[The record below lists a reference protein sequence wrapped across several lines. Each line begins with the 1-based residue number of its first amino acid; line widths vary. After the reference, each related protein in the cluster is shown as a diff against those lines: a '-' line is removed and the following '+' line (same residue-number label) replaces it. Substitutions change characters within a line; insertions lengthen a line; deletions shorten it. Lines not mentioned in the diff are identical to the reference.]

1 MNRKR
6 VLALILAAVLAVPSN
21 GLAVMAAAPEEVVQ
35 QEETVLLDEEE
46 STPETVDEKED
57 LPEENVTESE
67 EAEEEVHESDLQE
80 EEADLEELAEVLE
93 QSATDGLYVDDD
105 GVLQVTSGVTL
116 TGTITIPAEATEI
129 PAGLFKGTEIEE
141 VITEAGS
148 KLTTI
153 GEEAFS
159 GCKKL
164 KFVSLRNVTNIG
176 NRAFYDCS
184 NLQTVQGS
192 NLESIGDQ
200 AFADCGELYSIS
212 LKSVK
217 TIGNK
222 AFSNCKKLTANVV
235 FGTVREE
242 DPLKLQSVGDG
253 AFSNCTG
260 FSRVSLENTA
270 EEIVF
275 GTAVFQ
281 GCTGL
286 KEIILPKN
294 LTAIPDYT
302 FMSCENL
309 SVVTMNDKVQMIG
322 SQAFKGCKNLKTL
335 TLSKNVETIGSN
347 AFESCSVLENITLG
361 EKLKTIGKGAFT
373 ACVKLVTIVIPE
385 TVETIE
391 ADAFKGCDKL
401 RKVTFNCK
409 DDVTGVSKVK
419 IAETAFPEL
428 KDLLTLEGYDGT
440 VEDHAGIHGYKFVRI
455 GTYKIKCS
463 VPDSSTRSGTVE
475 ASVTEARKGEIVYVT
490 ATPEDG
496 AVVKTI
502 TVNGSSLSATM
513 EKVKDD
519 GVVVFSFEMPSAEA
533 NVQVTFGKAKE
544 LKDYVLETSA
554 DPGPD
559 ISWYQDANGKWRL
572 SFGRA
577 GQTFGIKL
585 RTDKSSDVIEPWM
598 FDIKSS
604 NSNLVAVSPDGTIRS
619 VRTTKRGSID
629 TPVTITLT
637 PKNGGTKTTFQVT
650 VEADADAENVTFDF
664 PASRIGKGKVLT
676 DDKSGLPVI
685 RFTKSILSI
694 ASRSFQVNLDVT
706 DKSGESMITAS
717 KWSVVDSDMVEL
729 DVKQSENN
737 KNTLTVKKGASGET
751 AVTVTVDRK
760 EKDEKG
766 NTLDPIKEKFIVQV
780 VDATPRLEEKKITVN
795 RNSALGSK
803 ITLVPV
809 YGYTI
814 DPDSLCIKEI
824 VKDGSATTYEPSS
837 FSIVGDR
844 IIAGSMEAG
853 TYNNQYVIEG
863 RLKDDGSTF
872 RVRIPSITVTGTA
885 INPTLKMTGKLNLF
899 YKGGKSCGTV
909 TVSQNLKD
917 ETVERYELHAD
928 EKTDIDETFS
938 DNFTVEKNED
948 GQAVIS
954 RTNEEVITNSK
965 GKVITSGYL
974 WIYYEGYDDPV
985 KKKITVPTITT
996 KPSLILGTTKVTISS
1011 FVENETTYDVVV
1023 QDRKTKE
1030 EISMDTVDV
1039 NRSKTAASIK
1049 AVLEDVEIEKE
1060 KIHVK
1065 FTEAPQTGGKIVLL
1079 VQQNS
1084 WSAPI
1089 ELNLS
1094 VAVTKNLPKVKLSA
1108 ATLVLSKESPVG
1120 VITAGWDQKEAE
1132 LANEKNTE
1140 DEIELEYAG
1149 APRYRGDAEKIH
1161 VTYKDGKIY
1170 AELDENASVKGTYK
1184 FSFTPKWKYG
1194 DNEVTSVRKV
1204 SPISVTVKAVTASP
1218 VVSVSGKGTINLLN
1232 RDVPVVYTPKLSNS
1246 TSVVTDVSIL
1256 EYTKNGTPVEFDETE
1271 DALTE
1276 EESKIDS
1283 SAGHYSKH
1291 FKVAFDPETGKVSL
1305 YARDSAKFYKAD
1317 GYKIALN
1324 YTLKKTSLLAELL
1337 ALGAKDTYLTKAM
1350 VVTVKQTLPNVSI
1363 DTTSA
1368 TMFAGERYV
1377 DRVHTFTLKPATE
1390 GAQIETVQWASDTT
1404 DAIKEAFDLVYEV
1417 STGKLTLALK
1427 NPAVLKQNTTYN
1439 LKLEAVYRGQWI
1451 DSVDKKKKDDIKEI
1465 KNGKIVNISVTI
1477 NK

>member
-6 VLALILAAVLAVPSN
+6 VLALILAAALAVPSN

-35 QEETVLLDEEE
+35 QEETVLLDEGE
-46 STPETVDEKED
+46 SIPEIVDEKEE

-80 EEADLEELAEVLE
+80 EEADLEELTEVSE
-93 QSATDGLYVDDD
+93 QSATDGLYVDD
-105 GVLQVTSGVTL
+105 GVLHIKEGVTL
-116 TGTITIPAEATEI
+116 SGTITIPTEAVEI
-129 PAGLFKGTEIEE
+129 PEGLFKGTNIEK
-141 VITEAGS
+141 VTTEAGS

-153 GEEAFS
+153 GNEAFS

-164 KFVSLRNVTNIG
+164 TSVSLRNVTTIG
-176 NRAFYDCS
+176 NGAFYDCS
-184 NLQTVQGS
+184 NLDFVQGQ

-200 AFADCGELYSIS
+200 AFADCVKLESIS
-212 LKSVK
+212 LGKVK
-217 TIGNK
+217 TIGAK
-222 AFSNCKKLTANVV
+222 AFSNCKNLKDNVLNISSA
-235 FGTVREE
+235 ENPWE
-242 DPLKLQSVGDG
+242 LQYVGDS
-253 AFSNCTG
+253 AFFNCTG
-260 FSRVSLENTA
+260 FKNLHLENIA
-270 EEIVF
+270 DKIVF

-281 GCTGL
+281 GCTKL
-286 KEIILPKN
+286 QEIKLPKN
-294 LTAIPDYT
+294 LTNVSDYI
-302 FMSCENL
+302 FMDCQNL
-309 SVVTMNDKVQMIG
+309 TTVAMEDKVQSIG
-322 SQAFKGCKNLKTL
+322 SQAFKGCINLKEIKL
-335 TLSKNVETIGSN
+335 GKNVESIGSN
-347 AFESCSVLENITLG
+347 AFENCSVLNSITLG
-361 EKLKTIGKGAFT
+361 EELRIIEKNAFLNCGKLEKIT
-373 ACVKLVTIVIPE
+373 IPE
-385 TVETIE
+385 KVEVIQ
-391 ADAFKGCDKL
+391 ADVFKKCNGL
-401 RKVTFNCK
+401 QKVIFNCK
-409 DDVTGVSKVK
+409 DEKTGVSTVE
-419 IAETAFPEL
+419 INATAFPEL
-428 KDLLTLEGYDGT
+428 SNLELQGYDGT
-440 VEDHAGIHGYKFVRI
+440 VEDYAGVHGYKFTRI
-455 GTYKIKCS
+455 GVNQIVCS
-463 VPDSSTRSGTVE
+463 VAEESYGNGTIE
-475 ASVTEARKGEIVYVT
+475 ASVKEARKSEIVYVT
-490 ATPEDG
+490 ATPDEDS
-496 AVVKTI
+496 VVKTM
-502 TVNGSSLSATM
+502 TVNGSSLSATT
-513 EKVKDD
+513 EKVKND
-519 GVVVFSFEMPSAEA
+519 GTVVFSFEMPSEKAD
-533 NVQVTFGKAKE
+533 VQIVFGKAKKLSGYILMPPANPGE
-544 LKDYVLETSA
+544 GASWDKD
-554 DPGPD
+554 D
-559 ISWYQDANGKWRL
+559 NGKWTL
-572 SFGRA
+572 SFDRA
-577 GQTFGIKL
+577 GQSSYIKM
-585 RTDKSSDVIEPWM
+585 KYEKGSDIIEPWM

-619 VRTTKRGSID
+619 VGTTKNG
-629 TPVTITLT
+629 PVTITLT
-637 PKNGGTKTTFQVT
+637 PKNGGSTTTFQVT
-650 VEADADAENVTFDF
+650 VGADADAANVEFDF
-664 PASRIGKGKVLT
+664 PAGRIGKGKVLT
-676 DDKSGLPVI
+676 DDKTGLPVI

-694 ASRSFQVNLDVT
+694 ASRSFQVKLNVT

-729 DVKQSENN
+729 DAKQSENN

-751 AVTVTVDRK
+751 AVTVTVERK
-760 EKDEKG
+760 EKENGK
-766 NTLDPIKEKFIVQV
+766 TLDPIEEKFIVQV

-795 RNSALGSK
+795 RNSAQGSK
-803 ITLVPV
+803 ITLIPV
-809 YGYTI
+809 YGYAI
-814 DPDSLCIKEI
+814 ESGSLSIKKI
-824 VKDGSATTYEPSS
+824 VKDGTATTYEDSS
-837 FSIVGDR
+837 FSIAGDR
-844 IIAGSMEAG
+844 IVAGSMEPG
-853 TYNNQYVIEG
+853 TYTDQYVIEG
-863 RLKDDGSTF
+863 RLVDDGSTF
-872 RVRIPSITVTGTA
+872 RVRIPSITVTGATV
-885 INPTLKMTGKLNLF
+885 NPSLKTTGKLNLF
-899 YKGGKSCGTV
+899 YNGGESCGTV
-909 TVSQNLKD
+909 TVAQNLKD

-928 EKTDIDETFS
+928 EKADIDETFP
-938 DNFTVEKNED
+938 DNFTVEKDKD
-948 GQAVIS
+948 GQAIIN
-954 RTNEEVITNSK
+954 RTDDKLVTNSK

-985 KKKITVPTITT
+985 KKKITVPTTT
-996 KPSLILGTTKVTISS
+996 AKPSLALDTTKITLSS
-1011 FVENETTYDVVV
+1011 FIADETTYDVTV
-1023 QDRKTKE
+1023 QDRKTKALL
-1030 EISMDTVDV
+1030 SMDEVEV
-1039 NRSKTAASIK
+1039 NELKTTASIK
-1049 AVLEDVEIEKE
+1049 NVLEDVQIVNG
-1060 KIHVK
+1060 KIQVK
-1065 FTEAPQTGGKIVLL
+1065 FEEAPERAGKIVLQ
-1079 VQQNS
+1079 VRQNS
-1084 WSAPI
+1084 WSTPI

-1120 VITAGWDQKEAE
+1120 AITAGWDQKEAK

-1149 APRYRGDAEKIH
+1149 ASRYRGDAEKIH

-1170 AELDENASVKGTYK
+1170 AELDANASVKGTYK
-1184 FSFTPKWKYG
+1184 FSFTPQWKYG

-1291 FKVAFDPETGKVSL
+1291 FKVAFDPKTGKASL

-1317 GYKIALN
+1317 GYKIVLN

-1337 ALGAKDTYLTKAM
+1337 ALGAKDTYSTKAM

-1377 DRVHTFTLKPATE
+1377 DRTHTFTLKPATE
-1390 GAQIETVQWASDTT
+1390 GTQIETVQWASDTS